1 MDYLFRAKGKDGNLV
16 YGSVVYG
23 RVVAEYCED
32 DGKKTEFFGAHFFIT
47 DIEYSEKL
55 ELIFYDDD
63 DYFPEEEYYDD
74 WQVQVVE
81 IDWDTL
87 EFNLN
92 GKWIKYEVKK

>member
-1 MDYLFRAKGKDGNLV
+1 MDYLFRAKDENGNLV

-23 RVVAEYCED
+23 KSVPEYFGED
-32 DGKKTEFFGAHFFIT
+32 AKNTHFFIT

-55 ELIFYDDD
+55 ELIFDDD
-63 DYFPEEEYYDD
+63 NYPELEEEYYDD

-81 IDWDTL
+81 IDWNTL

>member
-1 MDYLFRAKGKDGNLV
+1 MYYLFRAKDENGNLV

-23 RVVAEYCED
+23 
-32 DGKKTEFFGAHFFIT
+32 KTDKGWLEVNRENTHFFIT

-74 WQVQVVE
+74 WQVKVVE
-81 IDWDTL
+81 IDWNTL

-92 GKWIKYEVKK
+92 GEWIKYEVRE

>member
-1 MDYLFRAKGKDGNLV
+1 MEYLFRAKDENCNLV

-23 RVVAEYCED
+23 KCVPKYC
-32 DGKKTEFFGAHFFIT
+32 GYGVKNTRFFIT

-55 ELIFYDDD
+55 ELIYNDDD
-63 DYFPEEEYYDD
+63 AYFPDEEYYDD

>member
-1 MDYLFRAKGKDGNLV
+1 MDYLFRAKDENGNLV

-23 RVVAEYCED
+23 KTVAEYWGD
-32 DGKKTEFFGAHFFIT
+32 DTKNTHFFIT

-92 GKWIKYEVKK
+92 GKWIKYEVRE

>member
-1 MDYLFRAKGKDGNLV
+1 MNYLFRAKGEDGNLV

-23 RVVAEYCED
+23 RNVAEYCED
-32 DGKKTEFFGAHFFIT
+32 DEKKTEFFSTHFFIT

-55 ELIFYDDD
+55 ELIFDDD
-63 DYFPEEEYYDD
+63 DAYFPDEEYYDD

-92 GKWIKYEVKK
+92 GKWIKYEVE

>member
-1 MDYLFRAKGKDGNLV
+1 MDYLFRAKDENGNLV

-23 RVVAEYCED
+23 KTVAEYWGD
-32 DGKKTEFFGAHFFIT
+32 DTKNTHFFIT

>member
-1 MDYLFRAKGKDGNLV
+1 MDYLFRAKDENGNLV

-23 RVVAEYCED
+23 KTVAEYWGD
-32 DGKKTEFFGAHFFIT
+32 DTKNTHFFIT

-55 ELIFYDDD
+55 ELIFYNDD

>member
-1 MDYLFRAKGKDGNLV
+1 MDYLFRAKDENGNLV

-23 RVVAEYCED
+23 KTVAEYWGD
-32 DGKKTEFFGAHFFIT
+32 DTKNTHFFIT

-55 ELIFYDDD
+55 ELIFYNDD
-63 DYFPEEEYYDD
+63 DYFPEEECYDD

-81 IDWDTL
+81 IDWDAL

>member
-1 MDYLFRAKGKDGNLV
+1 MDYLFRAKDEKGNLV

-23 RVVAEYCED
+23 RAVAEYWCD
-32 DGKKTEFFGAHFFIT
+32 DTNNTHFFIT

-92 GKWIKYEVKK
+92 GKWIKYEVRE

>member
-1 MDYLFRAKGKDGNLV
+1 MNYLFRANGEDGNLV

-23 RVVAEYCED
+23 KTAE
-32 DGKKTEFFGAHFFIT
+32 GWWKVNRKNTHFFIT
-47 DIEYSEKL
+47 DIECSEKL
-55 ELIFYDDD
+55 ELTFYDDD

-92 GKWIKYEVKK
+92 GEWIRYEVKE